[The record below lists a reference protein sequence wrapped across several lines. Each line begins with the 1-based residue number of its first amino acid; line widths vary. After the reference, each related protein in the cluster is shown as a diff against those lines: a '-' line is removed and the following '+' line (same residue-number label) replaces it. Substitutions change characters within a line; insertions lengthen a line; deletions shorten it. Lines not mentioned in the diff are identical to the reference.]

1 LEGDGDTNCFDV
13 KRLLLLIVGLAI
25 NIAACGGGPMS
36 ETEYVEALNDLV
48 VGAGPEL
55 EASLVAFQQID
66 EPTLD
71 DFVTHVEQQL
81 AVEYQVRDKFE
92 ALDPPE
98 SIENVNQIMVDVLFR
113 ILGAAED
120 LIAVAITLDTLEEL
134 EQTREFA
141 EYQTVNVDAESMC
154 LDVQAEFD
162 DLMSGPVIDDP
173 WLADLQLTVRGF
185 VDCDIAATG

>member
-1 LEGDGDTNCFDV
+1 LEGDVDANCFDV
-13 KRLLLLIVGLAI
+13 RRLLLLVVGLAI
-25 NIAACGGGPMS
+25 SIAACGGGPMS

-48 VGAGPEL
+48 MGAGPEL
-55 EASLVAFQQID
+55 EASLVAYQQID

-71 DFVTHVEQQL
+71 DFVTHIEQQL

-98 SIENVNQIMVDVLFR
+98 SIEAVNQIMVDVLFQ
-113 ILGAAED
+113 ILAAAEG
-120 LIAVAITLDTLEEL
+120 LIAVADTLDSLEEL
-134 EQTREFA
+134 EQTQEFA
-141 EYQTVNVDAESMC
+141 EYQTVNADAESMC

-162 DLMSGPVIDDP
+162 DLMSGPVINDP

-185 VDCDIAATG
+185 VNCDDVATG

>member
-1 LEGDGDTNCFDV
+1 
-13 KRLLLLIVGLAI
+13 LLAIGLAI
-25 NIAACGGGPMS
+25 SIAACGGGSMS

-48 VGAGPEL
+48 MGAGPAL
-55 EASLVAFQQID
+55 ETSLVAFQQID

-71 DFVTHVEQQL
+71 DFVSHVEDQL

-113 ILGAAED
+113 ILAAAED
-120 LIAVAITLDTLEEL
+120 LIAVAETLDSLEEL

-141 EYQTVNVDAESMC
+141 EYQTVNADADSMC

-162 DLMSGPVIDDP
+162 DLLAGPVIDDP

-185 VDCDIAATG
+185 VNCDIDATG